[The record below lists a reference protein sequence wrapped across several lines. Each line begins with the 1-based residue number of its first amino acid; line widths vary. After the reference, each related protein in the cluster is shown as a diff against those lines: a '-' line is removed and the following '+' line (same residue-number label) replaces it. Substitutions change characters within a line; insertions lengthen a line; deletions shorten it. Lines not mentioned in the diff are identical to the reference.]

1 MGITTDGP
9 SSYNMNLTI
18 QLHVGQVLRLVY
30 KDACIAIPSQSL
42 VQNFN
47 ITLLQAMNILLSSYT
62 RRSESIAHQEP
73 SPNFWDLSA
82 FYDDVTYFRE

>member
-18 QLHVGQVLRLVY
+18 RLHVGQVLRLVY

-62 RRSESIAHQEP
+62 RRSIAHQEQ